1 MKRQFLLIAVSLL
14 GVLGCGGTGT
24 DSSSSGQFT
33 LSTGVYVVS
42 NSNPVP
48 PDDCNLGRVFQNG
61 ASFGVSVSGTNAG
74 FELGGGGD
82 KNPTAIISGNSLDQ
96 GSATYDV
103 DFNTAPPEGQRYDC
117 ILTITETVSGS
128 LLANNQ
134 AQVTFTNTSVKKAG
148 TACTP
153 ENLAYKVL
161 PCTSTVHFDA
171 KKR

>member
-1 MKRQFLLIAVSLL
+1 MKLQLLLIAASLL
-14 GVLGCGGTGT
+14 GILGCGTGT
-24 DSSSSGQFT
+24 DGGSSGEFM

-42 NSNPVP
+42 SSNPVP

-61 ASFGVSVSGTNAG
+61 SSFGITVSGASTS

-82 KNPTAIISGNSLDQ
+82 KNPAATISGNSLDQ

-103 DFNTAPPEGQRYDC
+103 DFNTAPPAGQRYDC

-134 AQVTFTNTSVKKAG
+134 AQVTFTNNSVKKAG
-148 TACTP
+148 TACTT
-153 ENLAYKVL
+153 ENLGYKVL
-161 PCTSTVHFDA
+161 PCTSTVQFNA